1 MLNALEY
8 LREGWFGS
16 LMHAHYDLAYVA
28 LVNTILT
35 FAGLSLV
42 RQAQQLDTSDE

>member
-16 LMHAHYDLAYVA
+16 MFRAHYDVLYVV
-28 LVNTILT
+28 LCNLLLT

-42 RQAQQLDTSDE
+42 RQVGTDVTEE